1 MATADTSVPRATLNK
16 TYDVAVIGGGL
27 VGAAVAYGLRK
38 HFTDVAVL
46 DEGDIAYRASRGNA
60 GLVWVQGKGLG
71 MASYVNWTRSS
82 ARLWP
87 QLAQELF
94 EASGLPVFLDQP
106 GGLHPTFSDQEF
118 EARRLD
124 LERLMRQPGVEPYE
138 WRMLDR
144 KEVAD
149 LVPGVGPGLRGASWT
164 PLDGTANPLKLL
176 RALHVALIRSGV
188 AYLPDHGV
196 TAIESSSDGF
206 VLRSPQCV
214 VRASRIVLAAGLG
227 NKKLGAFVG
236 LNVPVRPQ
244 RGQVIVLERTRR
256 MLPMPFTTLRQ
267 MDEGSWI
274 IGDSHEEV
282 GYEDR
287 LTTLPVLAT
296 LADRALQLLPALQE
310 VRAVRTWAALRVMS
324 QDGFPIYDQSSTH
337 PGAFVVTCHSG
348 VTLAAAHALRLAP
361 MIANGVLP
369 SEMTAFSTRRFDV
382 QKAA

>member
-1 MATADTSVPRATLNK
+1 MSAGQTQLK
-16 TYDVAVIGGGL
+16 TYDAAVIGGGL
-27 VGAAVAYGLRK
+27 VGAAIAYGLRK
-38 HFTDVAVL
+38 RLANVAVL
-46 DEGDIAYRASRGNA
+46 DEGDTAYRASRGNA

-87 QLAQELF
+87 QLAQELLDVTGQ
-94 EASGLPVFLDQP
+94 EVFLDQP
-106 GGLHPTFSDQEF
+106 GGLHPTFSDEEY

-144 KEVAD
+144 KEVAE
-149 LVPGVGPGLRGASWT
+149 LVPGVGPRLRGASWT

-176 RALHVALIRSGV
+176 RALHAALISSGV
-188 AYLPDHGV
+188 SYLPDHGV
-196 TAIESSSDGF
+196 AAIERNSDGF
-206 VLRSPQCV
+206 VLRSARGV
-214 VRASRIVLAAGLG
+214 VHATKIVLAAGLG
-227 NKKLGAFVG
+227 NKKLGELVG

-256 MLPMPFTTLRQ
+256 MLSMPFTTLRQ

-274 IGDSHEEV
+274 IGDSHEEA

-287 LTTLPVLAT
+287 MTTLPVLAT

-361 MIANGVLP
+361 MIADGVLP
-369 SEMTAFSTRRFDV
+369 SDMNAFSTRRFNV